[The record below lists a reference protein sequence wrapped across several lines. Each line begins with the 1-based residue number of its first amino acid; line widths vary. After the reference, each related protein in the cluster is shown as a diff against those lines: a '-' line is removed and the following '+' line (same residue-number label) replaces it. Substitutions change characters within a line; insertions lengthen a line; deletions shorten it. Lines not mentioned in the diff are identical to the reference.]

1 MAVTDN
7 IKRVRVG
14 DADEAGIFTDVYVI
28 TNPAWNKRLAELQ
41 ADFPDEF
48 ADEEWAGWNEG
59 FWAAG
64 FVRYIDAE
72 LSRLATK
79 QGDYGYLWNCDVSD
93 PKQGHKSDRYYF
105 EVIWF

>member
-7 IKRVRVG
+7 IKRVRAG
-14 DADEAGIFTDVYVI
+14 DTDEAGICTDVYVI

-48 ADEEWAGWNEG
+48 ADEEWAGWDEG

-64 FVRYIDAE
+64 FVRYMEDELERDA
-72 LSRLATK
+72 LRH
-79 QGDYGYLWNCDVSD
+79 GDHHCDVSD